1 MELMTMAAACHP
13 RGRVFACPNSR
24 RSSVFIRVHLWFLGV
39 AVLAVC
45 GAARAELKM
54 QHEGP
59 LAWICAGVGADER
72 RELEALR
79 PEARLEVEFVTDRRG
94 GYVAGVDLDVQRN
107 GELLL
112 HTTADGPLCLID
124 GPPGEYR
131 IEATRDGVRRTARAT
146 IAKAGGVRRVVLAFP
161 EESWD
166 GIRASPEEKAQAA
179 QP

>member
-1 MELMTMAAACHP
+1 
-13 RGRVFACPNSR
+13 
-24 RSSVFIRVHLWFLGV
+24 
-39 AVLAVC
+39 
-45 GAARAELKM
+45 
-54 QHEGP
+54 
-59 LAWICAGVGADER
+59 VGADER

-79 PEARLEVEFVTDRRG
+79 PHARLEVEFVTAKRG
-94 GYVAGVDLDVQRN
+94 GYVAGVDLAVRRN

-112 HTTADGPLCLID
+112 HATADGPVCLID

-131 IEATRDGVRRTARAT
+131 IEATRDGVQRSARAA
-146 IAKAGGVRRVVLAFP
+146 IARAGGIRRVVLAFP